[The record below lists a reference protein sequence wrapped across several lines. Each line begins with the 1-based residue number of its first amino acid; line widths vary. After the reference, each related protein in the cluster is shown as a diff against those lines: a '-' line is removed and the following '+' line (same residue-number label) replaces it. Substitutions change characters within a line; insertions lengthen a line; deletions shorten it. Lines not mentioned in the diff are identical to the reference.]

1 MPLNKLDDD
10 EKGTT
15 LIRTLGGEQEVLT
28 INEPGL
34 YRLTISSFPQF
45 FKETINLRFIK
56 PCTFSDLHGFY
67 AAIFNQQ
74 IKFCSRYL

>member
-28 INEPGL
+28 IN
-34 YRLTISSFPQF
+34 
-45 FKETINLRFIK
+45 
-56 PCTFSDLHGFY
+56 
-67 AAIFNQQ
+67 
-74 IKFCSRYL
+74 